1 MITHSEVKY
10 LNEKYMK
17 KKNKEINKFLYIS
30 FLKSILIAQPFIITF
45 SRDRS
50 RTRIFE
56 L

>member
-17 KKNKEINKFLYIS
+17 KKQTNKYLYIS
-30 FLKSILIAQPFIITF
+30 CLKSILIAQPFIITF
-45 SRDRS
+45 SRERS
-50 RTRIFE
+50 CVRIFE